1 MNNGSLSA
9 SDVLALS
16 SSNRN
21 ADFLE
26 GNGILIIL
34 FFLIFMGGFNGFGGN
49 SSYQVPATKDYVSEQ
64 FNTQNLTNKLDTMST
79 GLGNATW
86 NLNDGIHM
94 LGNKIDSCCCETNRN
109 IDAVRYENAK
119 NTCDIINANH
129 NETQRILD
137 SINHYAME
145 QKDMKIAEQSQ
156 LLSEQ
161 RIVAQ
166 MKPVAP
172 VPAYPVANPYT
183 GCCGYNTCGSL
194 Y

>member
-1 MNNGSLSA
+1 MNGNNS
-9 SDVLALS
+9 
-16 SSNRN
+16 
-21 ADFLE
+21 DFLE

-34 FFLIFMGGFNGFGGN
+34 FFLLAFGGN
-49 SSYQVPATKDYVSEQ
+49 FGAFGNNGSSLE
-64 FNTQNLTNKLDTMST
+64 NQNVINKLDTMST

-86 NLNDGIHM
+86 NINDAIKNAEAS
-94 LGNKIDSCCCETNRN
+94 LQKCCCETNRN
-109 IDAVRYENAK
+109 IDSVRYENAK

-137 SINHYAME
+137 AMNHYAME
-145 QKDMKIAEQSQ
+145 QKDVKIAEQGQ

-161 RIVAQ
+161 RIISA

-172 VPAYPVANPYT
+172 VPSYPVANPYT
-183 GCCGYNTCGSL
+183 GNYGCNGVCGNL